1 MEHGRLSLADVVRK
15 IAVAGCLAGLLL
27 QVCQL
32 RIQGHQDVVQA
43 LEIGFRA
50 PEPQFGLVAARVQAG
65 DAGGF
70 FQQLPPLN
78 WLGGDHGADPA
89 LADAAGTLLDWQRLR
104 DGAEF
109 FRRQGYFEGADPPP
123 VMFDAAWYM
132 DFYPDV
138 RLLIAQ
144 GAFPDALSHY
154 MQRGRA
160 EWRAPNARSLARVAR
175 WRDLIRQVDPR

>member
-1 MEHGRLSLADVVRK
+1 MTDFFAPADRLLPLLGLAPADEATPADDSEAAAPVDDVDDAPTV
-15 IAVAGCLAGLLL
+15 AVDPRLLRFL
-27 QVCQL
+27 VEL
-32 RIQGHQDVVQA
+32 A
-43 LEIGFRA
+43 LEPYDI
-50 PEPQFGLVAARVQAG
+50 
-65 DAGGF
+65 D
-70 FQQLPPLN
+70 
-78 WLGGDHGADPA
+78 GADPA
-89 LADAAGTLLDWQRLR
+89 LADAAGTLLDWQRLG

-138 RLLIAQ
+138 RLLIAE